1 MHSKSNSKNN
11 KTSIL
16 PKKQNDKIEI
26 TSEHLDNRPVTI
38 TELNVI
44 ETYASDL
51 IRGLV
56 SDQLNSNQKE

>member
-11 KTSIL
+11 KPSIP
-16 PKKQNDKIEI
+16 PKKQNDNIKI
-26 TSEHLDNRPVTI
+26 TSEYLNNRPVTI
-38 TELNVI
+38 TELDVI
-44 ETYASDL
+44 ETYAGDL

>member
-11 KTSIL
+11 KPSVL
-16 PKKQNDKIEI
+16 PKKQNDNIKI
-26 TSEHLDNRPVTI
+26 TSEYLNNRPVTI
-38 TELNVI
+38 TELDVI

>member
-1 MHSKSNSKNN
+1 MHSKSNNKNN
-11 KTSIL
+11 KPSIL
-16 PKKQNDKIEI
+16 PKKQNDNLKI

-38 TELNVI
+38 TELDVI

>member
-11 KTSIL
+11 KSSIL
-16 PKKQNDKIEI
+16 TKKQNNNLK
-26 TSEHLDNRPVTI
+26 TTCEHLDNRPVTI
-38 TELNVI
+38 TELEVI